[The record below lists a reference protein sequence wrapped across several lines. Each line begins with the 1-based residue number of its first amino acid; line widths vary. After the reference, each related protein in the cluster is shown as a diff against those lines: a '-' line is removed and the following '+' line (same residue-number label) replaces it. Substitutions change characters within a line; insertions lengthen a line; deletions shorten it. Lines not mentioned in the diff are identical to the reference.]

1 MKTITP
7 SKSPM
12 KSVHPKNSNKSDFIK
27 VYCRIR
33 PIEDHLKKI
42 SMSIND
48 K

>member
-1 MKTITP
+1 MKPITS
-7 SKSPM
+7 SKSPI
-12 KSVHPKNSNKSDFIK
+12 KSTHLLSSNKSDFIK

-42 SMSIND
+42 SMKIND